1 MNAGF
6 KVRPGLAVIAG
17 ERHYQI
23 EKVVDLE
30 SVLARDLET
39 GDIQRLRFNQLA
51 PASALKTE
59 AEMAPAEPDPQQVS
73 EADWQ
78 RAQARFA
85 VIRPL
90 IEQGTYSRREVQAR
104 AEHTGYATATLYR
117 WLSRY
122 QRSGSLS
129 ALVAHKRG
137 VIQGQA
143 LLLPEV
149 NTIVD
154 MTIEDTYLN
163 QQKTSIRRTALE
175 VERRCRDIG
184 LPPPHPNTVR
194 HRIGQLSAHRKYRG
208 REGDQAARSVFEPIR
223 GPYGDADWPLA
234 VWQIDHTQVDL
245 ILVDDLY
252 RRPVG
257 RPWIT
262 LAIDVFSRMVAGF
275 YISFDRPGAM
285 AVGLC
290 LLHAMLPKET
300 WLAQHE
306 IATPWPLWGKPA
318 AVHAD
323 NAKEFR
329 GRMLNRACENLG
341 IDLHWR
347 PVTQPH
353 YGGYIERLCGTLNH
367 AIHTLP
373 GTTFSHPRQR
383 GAYRSEAQAALT
395 LAEFETWLATLI
407 VDIYHQQ
414 VHSGIGMPPVQR
426 YEQGIFGSGDQP
438 GIGVPERFVDETR
451 LRLELMPYEERTVQR
466 YGIRLDEICYYHD
479 VLKKWI
485 NAPDPAHPQ
494 RKRKFIVRRDPRD
507 ISVIY
512 FYDPELQEYF
522 AIPYRN
528 TAYPAL
534 SLWEL
539 REVKRHLREEGHQG
553 VDEAQLFAA
562 YNRLKVIEE
571 AAVCETKAARR
582 KGQRQRL
589 HAVAARPLCPHAD
602 PGSVFPEADDT
613 EDIEPFEDL
622 EELDDEGR
630 PSEPGGPEGPE
641 APR

>member
-1 MNAGF
+1 MIEGV
-6 KVRPGLAVIAG
+6 KVRAGLVVIAQ
-17 ERHYQI
+17 EHRYQV
-23 EKVVDLE
+23 EQVVDLE
-30 SVLARDLET
+30 HVLARDLET
-39 GDIQRLRFNQLA
+39 GAIRRLRFNQFV
-51 PASALKTE
+51 PIPALKTE
-59 AEMAPAEPDPQQVS
+59 EQMAPAEPAPQQVS

-90 IEQGTYSRREVQAR
+90 IEQGTYTRREVQAR

-122 QRSGSLS
+122 QHSGTLS
-129 ALVAHKRG
+129 ALVSNKPGGA
-137 VIQGQA
+137 QGQTR
-143 LLLPEV
+143 LTPEV

-154 MTIEDTYLN
+154 MTIEDTYLH
-163 QQKTSIRRTALE
+163 QQKPSIRHTALE
-175 VERRCRDIG
+175 VERRCRDTG

-194 HRIGQLSAHRKYRG
+194 HRILQMSAPRKTRC
-208 REGDQAARSVFEPIR
+208 REGDQVARSMFEPIR
-223 GPYGDADWPLA
+223 GPYGDAAWPLA

-262 LAIDVFSRMVAGF
+262 LAIDVFSRLVAGF

-290 LLHAMLPKET
+290 LVHAMLPKET
-300 WLAQHE
+300 WLAQHD

-318 AVHAD
+318 VVHAD

-347 PVTQPH
+347 PVTRPH
-353 YGGYIERLCGTLNH
+353 YGGYIERLCGTLNQS
-367 AIHTLP
+367 IHTLP

-395 LAEFETWLATLI
+395 LSEFETWLATLM
-407 VDIYHQQ
+407 VNIYHQQ
-414 VHSGIGMPPVQR
+414 VHSGIGMPPVKR

-466 YGIRLDEICYYHD
+466 YGIQLDEICYYHD

-485 NAPDPAHPQ
+485 NAPEPGHPK
-494 RKRKFIVRRDPRD
+494 RKRKFTVRRDPRD

-512 FYDPELQEYF
+512 FYDPELQAYF

-528 TAYPAL
+528 TAYPAI

-539 REVKRHLREEGHQG
+539 REVKRHLKEAGHQA

-562 YNRLKVIEE
+562 YNRLKAIEE
-571 AAVCETKAARR
+571 AAVRETKAARR

-589 HAVAARPLCPHAD
+589 HAAAARPLLSD
-602 PGSVFPEADDT
+602 PGIGSVSPEPDDT
-613 EDIEPFEDL
+613 EEIEPFDDL

-630 PSEPGGPEGPE
+630 PSEPSGPEGPE
-641 APR
+641 TPR

>member
-1 MNAGF
+1 MIEGF
-6 KVRPGLAVIAG
+6 KVRPGLVVIAQ
-17 ERHYQI
+17 EHRYQV
-23 EKVVDLE
+23 EQVVDLE
-30 SVLARDLET
+30 HVLARDLES
-39 GDIQRLRFNQLA
+39 GAIRRLRFHQLVPA
-51 PASALKTE
+51 PTLQTE
-59 AEMAPAEPDPQQVS
+59 EQTAPAEPDPQQVS
-73 EADWQ
+73 EAEWQ

-90 IEQGTYSRREVQAR
+90 IEQGTYTRREVQAR
-104 AEHTGYATATLYR
+104 AGHTGYATATLYR
-117 WLSRY
+117 WLRRY
-122 QRSGSLS
+122 QRSGRLS
-129 ALVAHKRG
+129 ALVSHKPG
-137 VIQGQA
+137 GAPGQTR
-143 LLLPEV
+143 LPPEV

-163 QQKTSIRRTALE
+163 QQKPSIRRTALE
-175 VERRCRDIG
+175 VERRCRDTG
-184 LPPPHPNTVR
+184 LPPPHRNTVR
-194 HRIGQLSAHRKYRG
+194 HRIVQLPAQHKYRG
-208 REGDQAARSVFEPIR
+208 REGDQAARTVFEPIR
-223 GPYGDADWPLA
+223 GPYGDAEWPLA

-245 ILVDDLY
+245 LLVDDRS

-290 LLHAMLPKET
+290 LVHAMLPKET
-300 WLAQHE
+300 WLAQHD

-353 YGGYIERLCGTLNH
+353 YGGYIERLCGTLNQ

-395 LAEFETWLATLI
+395 LLEFETWLATLV

-426 YEQGIFGSGDQP
+426 YEQGIFGSGAQP

-485 NAPDPAHPQ
+485 NAPDPAHPK
-494 RKRKFIVRRDPRD
+494 RKRQFIVRRDPRD

-528 TAYPAL
+528 TAYPAM

-539 REVKRHLREEGHQG
+539 REVRRHLKEAGHQA

-562 YNRLKVIEE
+562 YNRLKAIE
-571 AAVCETKAARR
+571 AAAVRETKAARR

-589 HAVAARPLCPHAD
+589 HAAAARPLFPDAD
-602 PGSVFPEADDT
+602 PGSVPPEPDDT
-613 EDIEPFEDL
+613 EEIEPFDDL
-622 EELDDEGR
+622 EELD
-630 PSEPGGPEGPE
+630 
-641 APR
+641 A

>member
-1 MNAGF
+1 
-6 KVRPGLAVIAG
+6 
-17 ERHYQI
+17 
-23 EKVVDLE
+23 
-30 SVLARDLET
+30 
-39 GDIQRLRFNQLA
+39 
-51 PASALKTE
+51 
-59 AEMAPAEPDPQQVS
+59 
-73 EADWQ
+73 
-78 RAQARFA
+78 
-85 VIRPL
+85 
-90 IEQGTYSRREVQAR
+90 
-104 AEHTGYATATLYR
+104 
-117 WLSRY
+117 
-122 QRSGSLS
+122 
-129 ALVAHKRG
+129 
-137 VIQGQA
+137 
-143 LLLPEV
+143 
-149 NTIVD
+149 
-154 MTIEDTYLN
+154 
-163 QQKTSIRRTALE
+163 
-175 VERRCRDIG
+175 
-184 LPPPHPNTVR
+184 VR
-194 HRIGQLSAHRKYRG
+194 HRILQLSAHRKYRC
-208 REGDQAARSVFEPIR
+208 REGDQAARSMFEPIR

-300 WLAQHE
+300 WLAQHD
-306 IATPWPLWGKPA
+306 IATAWPLWGKPA
-318 AVHAD
+318 VVHAD

-347 PVTQPH
+347 PVTRPH
-353 YGGYIERLCGTLNH
+353 YGGYIERLCGTFNQ

-373 GTTFSHPRQR
+373 GTTFSNPRQR

-395 LAEFETWLATLI
+395 LLEFETWLATLI

-414 VHSGIGMPPVQR
+414 VHSGIGMPPVKR
-426 YEQGIFGSGDQP
+426 YEQGIFGNGAQP

-466 YGIRLDEICYYHD
+466 YGIRLDEISYYHD

-485 NAPDPAHPQ
+485 NAPDPAHPK

-528 TAYPAL
+528 TTYPAI

-539 REVKRHLREEGHQG
+539 REVKRHLREEGHQT

-562 YNRLKVIEE
+562 YHRLKAIEE
-571 AAVCETKAARR
+571 AAVRETKAARR

-589 HAVAARPLCPHAD
+589 HAAAARPLLSD
-602 PGSVFPEADDT
+602 SGIGSVSPEPDDT
-613 EDIEPFEDL
+613 EEIAPFDDL

-630 PSEPGGPEGPE
+630 PSEPSGPEGPE
-641 APR
+641 TPR

>member
-1 MNAGF
+1 MHAGF
-6 KVRPGLAVIAG
+6 TVRPGLAVIAE
-17 ERHYQI
+17 ERRYQI

-30 SVLARDLET
+30 SVLARDLAT
-39 GDIQRLRFNQLA
+39 GDIQRLRFNQLI
-51 PASALKTE
+51 PASALETE
-59 AEMAPAEPDPQQVS
+59 EEMAPAEPDPQQVS

-90 IEQGTYSRREVQAR
+90 IEQGTSSRREVQAR

-117 WLSRY
+117 WLRRY

-154 MTIEDTYLN
+154 MTIEDTYLH
-163 QQKTSIRRTALE
+163 QQKPSIRRTALE
-175 VERRCRDIG
+175 VERRCRDTG

-194 HRIGQLSAHRKYRG
+194 HRIVQLSAHRKSRC
-208 REGDQAARSVFEPIR
+208 REGEQAARSVFEPIR
-223 GPYGDADWPLA
+223 GPYGDAAWPLA

-262 LAIDVFSRMVAGF
+262 LAIDVWSRMVAGF

-306 IATPWPLWGKPA
+306 IATAWPLWGKPA
-318 AVHAD
+318 VVHAD

-353 YGGYIERLCGTLNH
+353 YGGYIERLCGTFNQS
-367 AIHTLP
+367 IHTLP

-395 LAEFETWLATLI
+395 LSEFETWLATLI

-414 VHSGIGMPPVQR
+414 VHSGIGLPPVKR
-426 YEQGIFGSGDQP
+426 YEQGIFGNGTQP

-466 YGIRLDEICYYHD
+466 YGIRLDEISYYHD

-485 NAPDPAHPQ
+485 NAPDPAHPK
-494 RKRKFIVRRDPRD
+494 RKRQFIVRRDPRD

-528 TAYPAL
+528 TAYPAI

-539 REVKRHLREEGHQG
+539 REVKRHLREEGYQA

-562 YNRLKVIEE
+562 YNRLKTIEE
-571 AAVCETKAARR
+571 AAVRETKAARR

-589 HAVAARPLCPHAD
+589 HAAATRPLAPDTDTA
-602 PGSVFPEADDT
+602 SVSPEPDDT
-613 EDIEPFEDL
+613 EEIEPFDDL

-630 PSEPGGPEGPE
+630 PSEPDGPESPG

>member
-1 MNAGF
+1 M
-6 KVRPGLAVIAG
+6 
-17 ERHYQI
+17 
-23 EKVVDLE
+23 
-30 SVLARDLET
+30 
-39 GDIQRLRFNQLA
+39 
-51 PASALKTE
+51 AL
-59 AEMAPAEPDPQQVS
+59 PEPDPQQVS
-73 EADWQ
+73 EASWQ
-78 RAQARFA
+78 HAQARFA
-85 VIRPL
+85 AIRPL
-90 IEQGTYSRREVQAR
+90 IEQGTYTRREVAAR
-104 AEHTGYATATLYR
+104 AEHTGHATATLYR

-122 QRSGSLS
+122 QRSGRLS
-129 ALVAHKRG
+129 ALVANKPG
-137 VIQGQA
+137 GAQGQTR
-143 LLLPEV
+143 LTPEV

-154 MTIEDTYLN
+154 MTIEDTYLH
-163 QQKTSIRRTALE
+163 QQKPSIRHTALE
-175 VERRCRDIG
+175 VARRCRDTG
-184 LPPPHPNTVR
+184 LPAPHRNTVR
-194 HRIGQLSAHRKYRG
+194 HRILQMSSHQKYRG

-275 YISFDRPGAM
+275 YMSFDRPGAM

-290 LLHAMLPKET
+290 LVHAMLPKET
-300 WLAQHE
+300 WLAQHD
-306 IATPWPLWGKPA
+306 IVTPWPLWGKPA

-353 YGGYIERLCGTLNH
+353 YGGYIERLCGTLNQS
-367 AIHTLP
+367 IHTLP
-373 GTTFSHPRQR
+373 GTTFSNPRQR
-383 GAYRSEAQAALT
+383 GVYRSEALSAFT
-395 LAEFETWLATLI
+395 LSEFETWLATLI

-414 VHSGIGMPPVQR
+414 VHSGIGMPPVKR
-426 YEQGIFGSGDQP
+426 YEEGIFGNGEQP
-438 GIGVPERFVDETR
+438 GIGVPERFVDASR

-466 YGIRLDEICYYHD
+466 YGIQLDEISYYHD

-485 NAPDPAHPQ
+485 NAPDPDHSK

-528 TAYPAL
+528 TAYPAI

-539 REVKRHLREEGHQG
+539 REVKRHLKEEGHQG

-562 YNRLKVIEE
+562 YHRLNAIEE
-571 AAVCETKAARR
+571 AAVRETKAARR

-589 HAVAARPLCPHAD
+589 HAATARPRLSDAGT
-602 PGSVFPEADDT
+602 GSVSPEPDDP
-613 EDIEPFEDL
+613 EEIEPFDDL
-622 EELDDEGR
+622 EELDD
-630 PSEPGGPEGPE
+630 
-641 APR
+641 

>member
-1 MNAGF
+1 
-6 KVRPGLAVIAG
+6 
-17 ERHYQI
+17 
-23 EKVVDLE
+23 
-30 SVLARDLET
+30 
-39 GDIQRLRFNQLA
+39 
-51 PASALKTE
+51 
-59 AEMAPAEPDPQQVS
+59 MAPAEPNPQQVS

-90 IEQGTYSRREVQAR
+90 IEQGTYTRREVQAR
-104 AEHTGYATATLYR
+104 AEHAGYATATLYR

-122 QRSGSLS
+122 QRLGTLS
-129 ALVAHKRG
+129 ALVSHKPG
-137 VIQGQA
+137 GAQGQTR
-143 LLLPEV
+143 LTPEV

-154 MTIEDTYLN
+154 MTIEDIYLN
-163 QQKTSIRRTALE
+163 QQKPSIRHTALE
-175 VERRCRDIG
+175 VERRCRDTG

-194 HRIGQLSAHRKYRG
+194 HRILQMSAPRKTRC
-208 REGDQAARSVFEPIR
+208 REGDQVARSVFEPMR

-234 VWQIDHTQVDL
+234 VWQIDHTPVDL

-275 YISFDRPGAM
+275 YMSFDRPGAM

-290 LLHAMLPKET
+290 LVHAMLPKET
-300 WLAQHE
+300 WLAQHD

-318 AVHAD
+318 VVHAD

-329 GRMLNRACENLG
+329 SRMLNRACENLG

-353 YGGYIERLCGTLNH
+353 YGGYIERLCGTLNQS
-367 AIHTLP
+367 IHTLP
-373 GTTFSHPRQR
+373 GTTFSNPRQR

-407 VDIYHQQ
+407 VDIYQQQ
-414 VHSGIGMPPVQR
+414 VHSGIGMPPVKR

-466 YGIRLDEICYYHD
+466 YGIQLDEICYYHD

-485 NAPDPAHPQ
+485 NTPDPGHPK
-494 RKRKFIVRRDPRD
+494 RKRKFTVRRDPRD

-528 TAYPAL
+528 TAYPAI

-539 REVKRHLREEGHQG
+539 REVKRHLKEAGHQA

-562 YNRLKVIEE
+562 YNRLKAIEE
-571 AAVCETKAARR
+571 AAVHETKAARR

-589 HAVAARPLCPHAD
+589 HAAAARPLLSAT
-602 PGSVFPEADDT
+602 GIGAVSPEPDDT
-613 EDIEPFEDL
+613 EEIEPFDDL
-622 EELDDEGR
+622 EELDD
-630 PSEPGGPEGPE
+630 
-641 APR
+641 

>member
-1 MNAGF
+1 MNAEL

-17 ERHYQI
+17 ARRYQI

-39 GDIQRLRFNQLA
+39 GEVQRLRFNQLA
-51 PASALKTE
+51 PASAVKPE
-59 AEMAPAEPDPQQVS
+59 AAMAPAEPDPQQVS

-117 WLSRY
+117 WLNRY

-129 ALVAHKRG
+129 ALVTYKRG

-143 LLLPEV
+143 LLLTEV

-184 LPPPHPNTVR
+184 LSPPHPNTVR
-194 HRIGQLSAHRKYRG
+194 HRILQLSAHRKYRG

-223 GPYGDADWPLA
+223 GPYGDANWPLA

-262 LAIDVFSRMVAGF
+262 LAIDVFSRTVAGF

-353 YGGYIERLCGTLNH
+353 YGGYIERLCGTLNQS
-367 AIHTLP
+367 IHTLP

-414 VHSGIGMPPVQR
+414 AHSGIGMPPVQR

-466 YGIRLDEICYYHD
+466 YGIRLDEISYYHD

-485 NAPDPAHPQ
+485 NAPDPAHPK

-507 ISVIY
+507 IRVIY

-539 REVKRHLREEGHQG
+539 REVKRHLKEEGHQG
-553 VDEAQLFAA
+553 VDEVQIFAA
-562 YNRLKVIEE
+562 YNRLKAIEE
-571 AAVCETKAARR
+571 AAVRETKAARR

-589 HAVAARPLCPHAD
+589 HATAARPLLSYTD
-602 PGSVFPEADDT
+602 PDPVSPELDDMD
-613 EDIEPFEDL
+613 DIEPFEDL
-622 EELDDEGR
+622 EELDD
-630 PSEPGGPEGPE
+630 
-641 APR
+641 